1 MRRKLVA
8 GNWKMFGLKS
18 DLGEVEAIS
27 AAAGANPD
35 VDVALCVPFTL
46 IAPAA
51 SVAGE
56 LPIGAQDLHE
66 DDKGAHTGCI
76 SGAMLTEAGATLT
89 IVGHSERRADQHETS
104 HDAWAKAAAAR
115 RHGLKV
121 ILCCG
126 ETEAEHNAGRA
137 ERIVQSQIEKSLPE
151 GAHGDWLT
159 LAYEPRW
166 AIGTGKTP
174 TLDEIASIHAIAR
187 AKLRTMVGDAAD
199 GVRILY
205 GGSVTGANAE
215 AILSTENVDGALVGG
230 ASLSAEKFVPII
242 EAAARLSS
250 PA

>member
-8 GNWKMFGLKS
+8 GNWKMFGLKT
-18 DLGEVEAIS
+18 DLGEIEKI
-27 AAAGANPD
+27 AAAAAANPQ

-46 IAPAA
+46 IAPA
-51 SVAGE
+51 VAVAAG

-66 DDKGAHTGCI
+66 ADKGPHTGCI
-76 SGAMLTEAGATLT
+76 SGAMLAELGATLT

-137 ERIVQSQIEKSLPE
+137 ERIVQSQIEKSLPDLAGPE
-151 GAHGDWLT
+151 WLT

-174 TLDEIASIHAIAR
+174 SLEDIAAMHAIGR

-199 GVRILY
+199 GIRILY
-205 GGSVTGANAE
+205 GGSVTGTNAE
-215 AILSTENVDGALVGG
+215 AILATDNVDGALVGG
-230 ASLSAEKFVPII
+230 ASLTAEKFVPII
-242 EAAARLSS
+242 EAAARVSR
-250 PA
+250 